1 MNIKGYKIA
10 KIKSSKATTIMAYEV
25 LKLFFL
31 FSYISHAQ
39 LKKSTFSITNGKA
52 NLESYV
58 FYYAVGQSAMIGQ
71 TNQGNKYFIHG
82 YLNPIK
88 NNLNGTKIPIQWAVY
103 PNPFKGQFTIQ
114 FPFDIDMDKV
124 KLYDLKGMQV
134 FGEMVKISPSSVK
147 ISLLGH
153 LATASYLLVI
163 EHQGV
168 LYQRQIIHDK

>member
-1 MNIKGYKIA
+1 
-10 KIKSSKATTIMAYEV
+10 
-25 LKLFFL
+25 
-31 FSYISHAQ
+31 
-39 LKKSTFSITNGKA
+39 
-52 NLESYV
+52 
-58 FYYAVGQSAMIGQ
+58 
-71 TNQGNKYFIHG
+71 
-82 YLNPIK
+82 
-88 NNLNGTKIPIQWAVY
+88 
-103 PNPFKGQFTIQ
+103 
-114 FPFDIDMDKV
+114 MDKV